1 MMPAITPDAAA
12 LADAASIT
20 LIGLSTADAIA
31 IGTIA
36 ASLVTA
42 FLGARRGAEARS
54 SKPPDPTL
62 AMIGTAIVDRETLQ
76 DLTEAVRDGVR
87 ELRLQ
92 RERVDRQSQEELSD
106 KLDHLLRTV
115 QARDARSGEP
125 DPPPKPHD
133 PR

>member
-1 MMPAITPDAAA
+1 MPAITPDALV
-12 LADAASIT
+12 LADSVSAT
-20 LIGLSTADAIA
+20 LVGLSNADAIA

-42 FLGARRGAEARS
+42 FLGGRRGAEARAVR
-54 SKPPDPTL
+54 PPEPAL
-62 AMIGTAIVDRETLQ
+62 AMIGTALVDRETLQ

-92 RERVDRQSQEELSD
+92 RELVDRRSQEELSD

-115 QARDARSGEP
+115 AAREARAADK
-125 DPPPKPHD
+125 DPPSKPDD